1 VEKRTRRKFT
11 ASFKAKVALEAL
23 KEGMSIEELARK
35 YELHPTQIN
44 SWKKSFLEHA
54 ASVFEGSE
62 TRSEDDKYREEEMQK
77 LYAQI
82 GQQKVEIDV
91 LKKSCYEVT

>member
-1 VEKRTRRKFT
+1 MEKRTRRKFT

-23 KEGMSIEELARK
+23 KERMSIEELARK

-44 SWKKSFLEHA
+44 SWKKSFLENA

-62 TRSEDDKYREEEMQK
+62 TRSEDDKYREQEMQK

-82 GQQKVEIDV
+82 GQQKVEIDF
-91 LKKSCYEVT
+91 LKKKLL